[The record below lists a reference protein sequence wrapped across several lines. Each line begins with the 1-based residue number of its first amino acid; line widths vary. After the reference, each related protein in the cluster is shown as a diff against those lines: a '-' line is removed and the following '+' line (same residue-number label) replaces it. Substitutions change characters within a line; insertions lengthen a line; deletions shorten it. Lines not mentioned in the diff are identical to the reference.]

1 MTPGI
6 PRTKNPEPKT
16 MTQLIAPQTTLID
29 VKHLHTTEVIAS
41 ALLESD
47 GGLALIDPGPT
58 SCLGNLEAGLDT
70 LGLSIGDLSM
80 ILLTHIHLDHA
91 GATGT
96 LVRKNPSLQVV
107 VHERGTPHLVDPSRL
122 IKSAT
127 RVFGSQMDR
136 MWGDFESVPS
146 DRITSLQGGETI
158 TLGKRQLS
166 VAYTPGHAS
175 HHVSYFDPSIGV
187 AFVGDMGGIRMSN
200 RPCIL
205 PVTPPPEINLEEWVS
220 TTEKI
225 REWQPESLFLTHFGS
240 ASPVDE
246 HLDVLIAEFQVW
258 SDRVQKQLAGPG
270 TDEEHAEEFGRRL
283 REDVV
288 SRLGESEAQ
297 RYEIAT
303 ASKMSWYG
311 LARYLRKKAA

>member
-1 MTPGI
+1 MERGI
-6 PRTKNPEPKT
+6 LE
-16 MTQLIAPQTTLID
+16 IAPQTTLID
-29 VKHLHTTEVIAS
+29 VKHLATTEVIAS
-41 ALLESD
+41 ALLESEK
-47 GGLALIDPGPT
+47 GLALIDPGPT
-58 SCLGNLEAGLDT
+58 SCLGNLEAGLGA
-70 LGLSIGDLSM
+70 LGLSVSDLDM

-127 RVFGSQMDR
+127 RVFGSEMER
-136 MWGDFESVPS
+136 MWGNFEPVPS
-146 DRITSLQGGETI
+146 DRITSLQGGETV
-158 TLGKRQLS
+158 TLGNRKLK
-166 VAYTPGHAS
+166 VVYTPGHAS
-175 HHVSYFDPSIGV
+175 HHVSYFDESTGV

-200 RPCIL
+200 RACIL
-205 PVTPPPEINLEEWVS
+205 PVTPPPEVNLEEWIS
-220 TTEKI
+220 STEKI
-225 REWQPESLFLTHFGS
+225 RKWQPELLFLTHFG
-240 ASPVDE
+240 AAFPVDE
-246 HLDVLIAEFQVW
+246 HLDSLITEFQVW
-258 SDRVQKQLAGPG
+258 SDRVQQQLAGPG

-288 SRLGESEAQ
+288 ARLGESEAL

-311 LARYLRKKAA
+311 LARYLQKKDVERV